1 MSSLIE
7 NPELSKK
14 NIYLIKKNPTSAG
27 QRHLYRINKKILW
40 TNAPFKRLTIHLK
53 SALGRNSRG
62 VITIKGREAGHKKK
76 YRRLYLKNNIYNIP
90 SIIKRV
96 EYNTYGTSFIN
107 LLYYL
112 NSTICYLPNTENQK
126 KYNIFSTKKNIRTQ
140 MEGSSTILKNIP
152 IGTSIFNIE
161 SIPGKGSSLA
171 KSAGSAAILLS
182 KESYKNKGILK
193 LPSGKIIE
201 VSLFCKAFIGM
212 SSNFY
217 HNVQIFGKAGISRL
231 KGRRPHTRGVA
242 MNPVDHPHGGGEGKT
257 SGGRIS
263 VTPYGFHTKGR
274 KTRKRQ
280 YL

>member
-7 NPELSKK
+7 DYDLSKK
-14 NIYLIKKNPTSAG
+14 NIHLIKKNPTSAG

-40 TNAPFKRLTIHLK
+40 KKRSLKRLTIHLK
-53 SALGRNSRG
+53 PSLGKNSRG
-62 VITIKGREAGHKKK
+62 IITIKGREAGHKKK
-76 YRRLYLKNNIYNIP
+76 YRRLYLKNNIYHIP

-112 NSTICYLPNTENQK
+112 NSTICYLPNTHNQK
-126 KYNIFSTKKNIRTQ
+126 ENNLFSTKKNTRTQ
-140 MEGSSTILKNIP
+140 LEGSSAFIKNIP
-152 IGTSIFNIE
+152 IGTFIFNIE
-161 SIPGKGSSLA
+161 NTPGKGPSLA
-171 KSAGSAAILLS
+171 KSAGSAATLIS
-182 KESYKNKGILK
+182 KEYSSNKGIIK
-193 LPSGKIIE
+193 LPSGKFIE
-201 VSLFCKAFIGM
+201 LSLFCKAFIGI

-217 HNVQIFGKAGISRL
+217 HNIQIFGKAGLSRH
-231 KGRRPHTRGVA
+231 KGKRPHTRGVA

-274 KTRKRQ
+274 KTKKR
-280 YL
+280 